1 VQDLRPHP
9 GCRAL
14 HDVQWPQACCRQ
26 LLTGRL
32 HRTDLENHRVKIPPR
47 SIESSIYATTVEQ
60 NKGPW
65 SRGYDVALTWRRS
78 PVQIWPGPPSIN
90 NLARPDLNQRL
101 AVRYISIQPRVA
113 KFQRAALC
121 AARPQPKASPSQHT
135 PISLRIPTK
144 IANPKCV
151 RPGAYPQ
158 SPIYTHNGPIDIL
171 NASLRAYD
179 PTTTKQVGPITY
191 LIRPHRA
198 WEFNPRSKSTANMHI
213 MVER

>member
-1 VQDLRPHP
+1 V
-9 GCRAL
+9 
-14 HDVQWPQACCRQ
+14 
-26 LLTGRL
+26 
-32 HRTDLENHRVKIPPR
+32 
-47 SIESSIYATTVEQ
+47 
-60 NKGPW
+60 
-65 SRGYDVALTWRRS
+65 
-78 PVQIWPGPPSIN
+78 
-90 NLARPDLNQRL
+90 
-101 AVRYISIQPRVA
+101 
-113 KFQRAALC
+113 
-121 AARPQPKASPSQHT
+121 RPQPKASTSQHT

-213 MVER
+213 MVKR